1 VPESPGAYS
10 LARWQ
15 VDAHAFWRSSGNRML
30 SPKEF
35 ADAIRQ
41 MGMDQ
46 ITAVFERFSLAEIYD
61 HEYVVALGEHLGDRL
76 PKTFMALAPSSAH
89 PDVWTDVNRMRTL
102 NTEQAARR
110 AQLHICPLQFDIVDR
125 LIARY
130 SNPGDLVHDPFCGLG
145 TVPFRALKLGRRGS
159 GSELDPKSFADS
171 VHYLE
176 AFERGQEVPSLF
188 DVLDEGKAFILSPD
202 ATDEVAA

>member
-1 VPESPGAYS
+1 
-10 LARWQ
+10 
-15 VDAHAFWRSSGNRML
+15 ML

-46 ITAVFERFSLAEIYD
+46 ITSVFQRFSLSEIYD

-76 PKTFMALAPSSAH
+76 PKTFMALAPTSAH

-102 NTEQAARR
+102 NTDQAARR

-130 SNPGDLVHDPFCGLG
+130 SNPGDLVYDPFCGLG
-145 TVPFRALKLGRRGS
+145 TVPFRALKAGRRGG
-159 GSELDPKSFADS
+159 GSELDPVSFKDQ
-171 VHYLE
+171 VYYLK
-176 AFERGQEVPSLF
+176 AFESGQDLPSLF
-188 DVLDEGKAFILSPD
+188 DVLDQGQAFILPPG